1 MDATNVQQF
10 DFELVSPERKLMSE
24 KAWQVTIPGEM
35 GNFGVRAGHS
45 SLVSA
50 IRPGVVEIVENE
62 GDAPTKIFI
71 AGGFADV
78 TAMNCT
84 ILAEQAIKLDE
95 MSQETIEKSINDLE
109 GKLAAILIL
118 IIAPFLG
125 SELKDLFAAI
135 GTVFFSLSVWFKHDF
150 LIHRAFAFA
159 HQLSWTFAF
168 ILLGSYGGLALILVM
183 FCSNI
188 VGTTRYIL
196 KRRA

>member
-1 MDATNVQQF
+1 V
-10 DFELVSPERKLMSE
+10 
-24 KAWQVTIPGEM
+24 
-35 GNFGVRAGHS
+35 
-45 SLVSA
+45 
-50 IRPGVVEIVENE
+50 
-62 GDAPTKIFI
+62 
-71 AGGFADV
+71 
-78 TAMNCT
+78 
-84 ILAEQAIKLDE
+84 AIKTSKKFL
-95 MSQETIEKSINDLE
+95 SFYLIFYT
-109 GKLAAILIL
+109 ILIL

>member
-84 ILAEQAIKLDE
+84 ILAEQAINITLLFHGR
-95 MSQETIEKSINDLE
+95 TVVNDN
-109 GKLAAILIL
+109 G
-118 IIAPFLG
+118 
-125 SELKDLFAAI
+125 DRW
-135 GTVFFSLSVWFKHDF
+135 FFQKY
-150 LIHRAFAFA
+150 R
-159 HQLSWTFAF
+159 
-168 ILLGSYGGLALILVM
+168 GYK
-183 FCSNI
+183 NE
-188 VGTTRYIL
+188 
-196 KRRA
+196 